1 MPKLNVHKNETKK
14 EKNSSGIKKG
24 RAIALLVL
32 VFIISAFLL
41 AINFLTD
48 WLWFSEVGYVSVF
61 ITKIV
66 TQLKY
71 GVPIALVL
79 ALLMALY
86 LHGLKRGYFKR
97 IVSKEE
103 TNLKKLNLY
112 TNLISIAFGIFIAVY
127 FVQHMWFEFLAFIN
141 STNVG
146 KSDPLFG
153 MDISFYLFK
162 YEFLNKLNDLLLGV
176 VGLFFG
182 ATLLYYMILM
192 VMHSPDVYEE
202 DEAIPIDRGKPGLN
216 NDGTY
221 GASDSNETKNAGT
234 SAGASEGESA
244 SSGGGSWNGFGG
256 NDFKQSPFKNIFDS
270 LNKGGIKK
278 PKIKT
283 PPKQVSKTNMN
294 TLLNLGSWQLIL
306 LAVIFFIMIGIN
318 FLLLQFELLQG
329 HTGIVYG
336 AGYTDIK
343 VTLLVY
349 RILIGLSVIGAIA
362 SAYFIAKK
370 KFMRLVI
377 VPAVMIAV
385 FLLGQGAASLVQS
398 MIVSPDEI
406 NKESKYLADNIEYTQ
421 YAYGIDNVDVR
432 DFAANS
438 SLNADAINANDETIS
453 NVRINDFEPVQTFYN
468 QTQSIRQYY
477 TFNDTDVDRY
487 VLDGDYTQTYLS
499 VREIDEKKINDTW
512 INRHIKYTHG
522 YGIAVSR
529 VDTITSSGQPDI
541 LVKDIPPTTDA
552 KELEVTR
559 PEIYFGESTDDYIIV
574 GTNEEEFDYPDGQE
588 NRYTR
593 YEGTAGIRLTPI
605 NRLMFA
611 IKEGSMKLLVSTNVN
626 SNSRIIINREIT
638 HRVAKIMP
646 FLAYEYDPYAV
657 VEDGKIYWII
667 DAYTQSEYYPYS
679 EPYSGVVGSTNYI
692 RNSVKVVI
700 DAYNGTVDF
709 YVVDPDDAIALT
721 YQKIFPKLFKDF
733 DQMPEK
739 LRAHIRYPHTL
750 FQIQADVYGRYHM
763 DDVKVFYQDE
773 DNWDV
778 AHEIYGMDEAKIRS
792 NFFVLK
798 LPGETSAE
806 FVSTL
811 PYSPKGKQN
820 MTALLLNRNDGEHYG
835 ELVLYRFPKS
845 KTVYG
850 PMQIEAQINQ
860 NTKISQDFSLW
871 SNAGTAYS
879 RGNLFVIPVE
889 DSLLYVEPIYLNA
902 SNTAI
907 PEVKR
912 IIVAYGDRIAYEP
925 TLKEALIS
933 LFGSGV
939 DSDSPGS
946 SGQGSGSGN
955 GSGSSSGSG
964 NSSGTSSSSGSGYS
978 GGIAGSGTLEEQNA
992 LIGQAAEAYDKAQ
1005 SALADGDWVSY
1016 GQYMAQLQDALD
1028 ALSENAGIV
1037 KDAEA
1042 MTGTADMMQ
1051 PLENLEDA
1059 SSANAESSANAV
1071 TDATA
1076 DANDASADEKS
1087 EDSKEG

>member
-1 MPKLNVHKNETKK
+1 MKVKLNKTNNNTGNK
-14 EKNSSGIKKG
+14 SGIKKG
-24 RAIALLVL
+24 RAIALLIVVVL
-32 VFIISAFLL
+32 LSAFLL
-41 AINFLTD
+41 GINFMTD
-48 WLWFSEVGYVSVF
+48 WLWFSEVEYVSVF

-71 GVPIALVL
+71 GVPIAVVL
-79 ALLMALY
+79 AVLMALY
-86 LHGLKRGYFKR
+86 LHGLKKSYFKK
-97 IVSKEE
+97 IVSKEQ

-112 TNLISIAFGIFIAVY
+112 TNLLSLGFGIMIAVY
-127 FVQHMWFEFLAFIN
+127 FVQNMWFEFLEFIN
-141 STNVG
+141 ATTVG

-153 MDISFYLFK
+153 MDISFYLFR
-162 YEFLNKLNDLLLGV
+162 YEFLNKLNELLLGV
-176 VGLFFG
+176 IALFFG
-182 ATLLYYMILM
+182 ATLIYYMILM
-192 VMHSPDVYEE
+192 VMHSPDMYEE
-202 DEAIPIDRGKPGLN
+202 DEAIPIERGKPGLN
-216 NDGTY
+216 NEGTNAT
-221 GASDSNETKNAGT
+221 GASSESETADS
-234 SAGASEGESA
+234 
-244 SSGGGSWNGFGG
+244 SSGAKETQGETDKDFWKEFGGS
-256 NDFKQSPFKNIFDS
+256 DFKNNPLKGIFES
-270 LNKGGIKK
+270 LNKASQKK
-278 PKIKT
+278 PKMKT
-283 PPKQVSKTNMN
+283 PPKQVSKSNMT
-294 TLLNLGSWQLIL
+294 TLLNLGSWQLML
-306 LAVIFFIMIGIN
+306 LAVVFFLMVGIN

-349 RILIGLSVIGAIA
+349 RILIGLSVIGAVL

-370 KFMRLVI
+370 KYIRLAI
-377 VPAVMIAV
+377 VPIAMIVV

-421 YAYGIDNVDVR
+421 YAYGIDDVDVR

-438 SLNADAINANDETIS
+438 SLNAGAINANDETIS

-541 LVKDIPPTTDA
+541 LVKDIPPSTTA

-559 PEIYFGESTDDYIIV
+559 PEIYFGESTVDYIIV

-626 SNSRIIINREIT
+626 SNSKIIINREIT

-657 VEDGKIYWII
+657 VEDGKIYWIL
-667 DAYTQSEYYPYS
+667 DAYTQSAYYPYS
-679 EPYSGVVGSTNYI
+679 EPYTGIVGSTNYI
-692 RNSVKVVI
+692 RNSVKVVV

-709 YVVDPDDAIALT
+709 YVVDPEDAIALT

-733 DQMPEK
+733 DQMPEN
-739 LRAHIRYPHTL
+739 LRTHIRYPHTL

-845 KTVYG
+845 KTIYG

-925 TLKEALIS
+925 TLKEALVS
-933 LFGSGV
+933 LFGSGINQDGEV
-939 DSDSPGS
+939 
-946 SGQGSGSGN
+946 SG
-955 GSGSSSGSG
+955 GSSSQGAP
-964 NSSGTSSSSGSGYS
+964 SGTPGTTQPTGSPEMTGD
-978 GGIAGSGTLEEQNA
+978 QNA
-992 LIGQAAEAYDKAQ
+992 LIQQATDAYNQAQ
-1005 SALADGDWVSY
+1005 NALQGGDWVNY
-1016 GQYMAQLQDALD
+1016 GQHMAELQEALEALGESAGITASASIAGGADAMQPIEEITE
-1028 ALSENAGIV
+1028 ATSSESQVEENADQG
-1037 KDAEA
+1037 EA
-1042 MTGTADMMQ
+1042 A
-1051 PLENLEDA
+1051 PEE
-1059 SSANAESSANAV
+1059 
-1071 TDATA
+1071 
-1076 DANDASADEKS
+1076 
-1087 EDSKEG
+1087 

>member
-1 MPKLNVHKNETKK
+1 MPKIKVQKK
-14 EKNSSGIKKG
+14 EPSSGIKTG

-32 VFIISAFLL
+32 VVIIAGFILG
-41 AINFLTD
+41 INFMTD

-71 GVPIALVL
+71 GLPIALIL
-79 ALLMALY
+79 AILMGFY
-86 LHGLKRGYFKR
+86 LHGLKRGYFKK
-97 IVSKEE
+97 IVSKEK
-103 TNLKKLNLY
+103 TNTKRLNLY
-112 TNLISIAFGIFIAVY
+112 TNLLSIAFGVVIAVY
-127 FVQHMWFEFLAFIN
+127 FVRYMWFEFLEFVNAT
-141 STNVG
+141 SVG
-146 KSDPLFG
+146 RSDPLFG
-153 MDISFYLFK
+153 MDISFYLFR
-162 YEFLNKLNDLLLGV
+162 YEFLNKLNELLLGV
-176 VGLFFG
+176 IALFFG
-182 ATLLYYMILM
+182 ATIFYYMMLM
-192 VMHSPDVYEE
+192 VMHSPDMYEE

-216 NDGTY
+216 NDGTTGKSEAGTSSGTADGTT
-221 GASDSNETKNAGT
+221 GAET
-234 SAGASEGESA
+234 SAGAESGGKSDGEGESK
-244 SSGGGSWNGFGG
+244 GVNQ
-256 NDFKQSPFKNIFDS
+256 NPFKQNPFNQGPLKDIFDN
-270 LNKGGIKK
+270 LNKGNVKK
-278 PKIKT
+278 PKFKT
-283 PPKQVSKTNMN
+283 PPKQVSKTNMT
-294 TLLNLGSWQLIL
+294 TLLQIGSWQLIL
-306 LAVIFFIMIGIN
+306 LAVIFFLMVGIN

-336 AGYTDIK
+336 AGYTDVR

-349 RILIGLSVIGAIA
+349 RILMVLSVIGAIL

-370 KFMRLVI
+370 KFVRLAI
-377 VPAVMIAV
+377 VPVLMVVV

-421 YAYGIDNVDVR
+421 YAYGIDDVDVR
-432 DFAANS
+432 DFSANN
-438 SLNADAINANDETIS
+438 SLNADAINLNDETIS

-499 VREIDEKKINDTW
+499 VREIDESKINDTW

-541 LVKDIPPTTDA
+541 LVKDIPPTTEA
-552 KELEVTR
+552 KELIVTR

-588 NRYTR
+588 NRYTK
-593 YEGTAGIRLTPI
+593 YEGTAGISLNPI

-626 SNSRIIINREIT
+626 SNSKIIINREIT

-657 VEDGKIYWII
+657 VEDGNIYWII
-667 DAYTQSEYYPYS
+667 DAYTQSSYYPYS
-679 EPYSGVVGSTNYI
+679 EPYTGVVGSTNYI
-692 RNSVKVVI
+692 RNSVKVVV
-700 DAYNGTVDF
+700 DAYNGSVDF
-709 YVVDPDDAIALT
+709 YIVDPEDAIAQT
-721 YQKIFPKLFKDF
+721 YQKIFPKLFKSF
-733 DQMPEK
+733 EEMPEN

-845 KTVYG
+845 KTIYG

-925 TLKEALIS
+925 TLKEALVS

-939 DSDSPGS
+939 DAGSPASNGS
-946 SGQGSGSGN
+946 SGSSGSGSGSGGSTDGAA
-955 GSGSSSGSG
+955 GSGGSVF
-964 NSSGTSSSSGSGYS
+964 T
-978 GGIAGSGTLEEQNA
+978 GSGTLEEQNA
-992 LIGQAAEAYDKAQ
+992 LIGVAADAYEKAQ
-1005 SALADGDWVSY
+1005 SALAEGDWVSY
-1016 GQYMAQLQDALD
+1016 GQYMAQLQEALD
-1028 ALSENAGIV
+1028 SLSENAGISV
-1037 KDAEA
+1037 GGDK
-1042 MTGTADMMQ
+1042 MTGTAEEMQ
-1051 PLENLEDA
+1051 PPEDLG
-1059 SSANAESSANAV
+1059 
-1071 TDATA
+1071 
-1076 DANDASADEKS
+1076 DE
-1087 EDSKEG
+1087 